1 MGFINHSRI
10 VVFVLMAL
18 FAFTTS
24 NAQDAEAEA
33 LGLPGDNLD
42 LYATLD
48 LFQKSKTIEEFEKE
62 LNKEDTGINNI
73 DLNLDDKVDFIKV
86 VTEQYDDDFIFK
98 LQIDTGKDEV
108 QDVAAIFVSKDDK
121 GDISLQMVGNEDLYG
136 KDYVI
141 EPKEETKAVTANP
154 AYSGEDTTVVESQ
167 PAQVVVVEQ
176 QPIVRY
182 IYSPVF
188 VPYYSPFYW
197 GYYPPYWRP
206 YPIVSFSFYWG
217 RHSYY
222 HNRYYGGH
230 RGGGNTV
237 IINNNRTYNNYRS
250 SRRTSNTV
258 RSNKSN
264 GNYTRNRSNRANTA
278 NNRAGNTNRKNNV
291 NNRANTNRANTN
303 KANTNRANNRSTTTR
318 NRSTN
323 SSSRNSS
330 FYNNRTNTSRSR
342 NTSSNRSASPSRSS
356 VNRSNTRPMSRPT
369 RSGGRRR

>member
-1 MGFINHSRI
+1 MSMIYQSKVI
-10 VVFVLMAL
+10 VLVCMAL
-18 FAFTTS
+18 LVFAGS
-24 NAQDAEAEA
+24 YAQDADAEA

-48 LFQKSKTIEEFEKE
+48 LFQNSKTIEEFEEE
-62 LNKEDTGINNI
+62 LNKEDTGINNL
-73 DLNLDDKVDFIKV
+73 DLDLDEKVDFIKV

-98 LQIDTGKDEV
+98 LQIDTAKDEV
-108 QDVAAIFVSKDDK
+108 QDVAAIFVSKDK
-121 GDISLQMVGNEDLYG
+121 EGNVSLQMVGNEDLYG

-141 EPKEETKAVTANP
+141 EPKPKTKSVTANP
-154 AYSGEDTTVVESQ
+154 AYTGWEEPVVENQ
-167 PAQVVVVEQ
+167 PAQTVIIES

-230 RGGGNTV
+230 RGGNTV

-250 SRRTSNTV
+250 GTRSSNTV
-258 RSNKSN
+258 RRNSRE
-264 GNYTRNRSNRANTA
+264 GNYTRNRSNTTA
-278 NNRAGNTNRKNNV
+278 RTNNRTSNSNRSSRV
-291 NNRANTNRANTN
+291 SNNRANTNRTSNSRT
-303 KANTNRANNRSTTTR
+303 TNRSTNTR
-318 NRSTN
+318 TRSTN

-330 FYNNRTNTSRSR
+330 FYNNRTNTSSGR
-342 NTSSNRSASPSRSS
+342 NNSYNRSNSPSRGSM
-356 VNRSNTRPMSRPT
+356 NRSNTRPMSKPSRM
-369 RSGGRRR
+369 GGRGR